1 MKVRLPG
8 GVAATRLLDGVAVQG
23 RRVLLRA
30 DLNVPVRDGRITDL
44 TRIERLSPTIREL
57 AKAGARVVVC
67 SHFDRPKG
75 KRVPEMSLKP
85 MAEALSQVLGCPVAF
100 ADDCI
105 GPTAADAVAALH
117 DGDVLVLE
125 NTRFH
130 PGEEKNDP
138 AFSKALA
145 ANADLFVNDA
155 FSAAHRAHASTEGVA
170 HLLPAYAGRLMQQ
183 ELEALDSALGTPQR
197 PVAAIVGGSKV
208 STKLELLGN
217 LCRRV
222 DVLVIGGAMANTFLA
237 AQGIKVGKSL
247 QEAEMHAT
255 ARDILD
261 QAKAAGCEVVLPV
274 DAVVAREFKPNPE
287 TGTVEIAAIPD
298 DSMMLDVGPATVA
311 ALEYRLASLKTL
323 VWNGPLGAFE
333 TPPFDAATT
342 RLAKAVAEAT
352 QKGALRSVAGGG
364 DTVSALKH
372 AGVIDQMSY
381 VSSAGGAFL
390 EWLEGKTLPGVA
402 ALED

>member
-1 MKVRLPG
+1 MKV
-8 GVAATRLLDGVAVQG
+8 RLLDGVAVHG
-23 RRVLLRA
+23 KRVLLRA

-57 AKAGARVVVC
+57 AEAGARVVVC

-75 KRVPEMSLKP
+75 KVVPEMSLKP
-85 MAEALSQVLGCPVAF
+85 MAEALGQVLGRSVAF

-105 GPTAADAVAALH
+105 GPAAASAIAALH

-125 NTRFH
+125 NTRFY

-138 AFSKALA
+138 EFAAALA

-170 HLLPAYAGRLMQQ
+170 HLLPSYAGRLMQQ
-183 ELEALDSALGTPQR
+183 ELEALDSALGNPQR

-247 QEAEMHAT
+247 QEADMHAT

-274 DAVVAREFKPNPE
+274 DAVVATEFRPNPP
-287 TGTVEIAAIPD
+287 TGTVEIAAIPED
-298 DSMMLDVGPATVA
+298 AMMLDVGPATVA

-333 TPPFDAATT
+333 TPPFDEATT
-342 RLAKAVAEAT
+342 RLAQAVAAAT

-372 AGVIDQMSY
+372 AGVIEKMSY
-381 VSSAGGAFL
+381 ISSAGGAFL

-402 ALED
+402 ALDG

>member
-1 MKVRLPG
+1 MKV
-8 GVAATRLLDGVAVQG
+8 RLLDGVAVRG
-23 RRVLLRA
+23 KRVLLRA
-30 DLNVPVRDGRITDL
+30 DLNVPVRDGRITDT

-57 AKAGARVVVC
+57 ADAGARVVVC

-75 KRVPEMSLKP
+75 KRVPEMSLRP
-85 MAEALSQVLGCPVAF
+85 MAEALAEVLARPVAF
-100 ADDCI
+100 AEDCI
-105 GPTAADAVAALH
+105 GDTAAHAIAALR

-130 PGEEKNDP
+130 AGEETNDP
-138 AFSKALA
+138 AFAQALA
-145 ANADLFVNDA
+145 AHADLFVNDA

-170 HLLPAYAGRLMQQ
+170 HLIPAYAGRLMQQ
-183 ELEALDSALGTPQR
+183 ELEALDAALGTPAR

-217 LCRRV
+217 LSRRV

-237 AQGIKVGKSL
+237 AQGTDVGRSL

-261 QAKAAGCEVVLPV
+261 QARAANCTVVLPE
-274 DAVVAREFKPNPE
+274 DAVVAREFKPNPPTE
-287 TGTVEIAAIPD
+287 TVAIDAIPHD
-298 DSMMLDVGPATVA
+298 AMMLDVGPATVA
-311 ALEYRLASLKTL
+311 ALKARLPALRTL

-342 RLAKAVAEAT
+342 ALAQAVAEAT
-352 QKGALRSVAGGG
+352 VAGTLRSVAGGG
-364 DTVSALKH
+364 DTVSALRH
-372 AGVIDQMSY
+372 AGVSDRLSY

-402 ALED
+402 ALEA

>member
-1 MKVRLPG
+1 MSVR
-8 GVAATRLLDGVAVQG
+8 RLDGMVVAG
-23 RRVLLRA
+23 RRVLVRA

-57 AKAGARVVVC
+57 SAAGARVLVC

-75 KRVPEMSLKP
+75 RVVPEMSLRP
-85 MAEALSQVLGCPVAF
+85 MAEALSAVLQRPVAF
-100 ADDCI
+100 ATDCV
-105 GPTAADAVAALH
+105 GPVAAAAAAALH

-130 PGEEKNDP
+130 HGEEANDP
-138 AFSKALA
+138 AFAQALA
-145 ANADLFVNDA
+145 TNADVFVNDA

-170 HLLPAYAGRLMQQ
+170 HLLPSCVGRLMQQ
-183 ELEALDSALGTPQR
+183 ELDALEAALGAPVR
-197 PVAAIVGGSKV
+197 PVMAIVGGSKV

-217 LCRRV
+217 LVGKV

-237 AQGIKVGKSL
+237 AGGIAVGRSL

-255 ARDILD
+255 AREIL
-261 QAKAAGCEVVLPV
+261 ATAAAAGCTVVLPE
-274 DAVVAREFKPNPE
+274 DAVVARVFAPNPE
-287 TGTVEIAAIPD
+287 TETVPVTAIPTD
-298 DSMMLDVGPATVA
+298 AMMLDVGPATVA
-311 ALEYRLASLKTL
+311 ALAARLPAIRTV

-333 TPPFDAATT
+333 TPPFDRATTALAQAVAAATQQ
-342 RLAKAVAEAT
+342 A
-352 QKGALRSVAGGG
+352 GLRSVAGGG
-364 DTVSALKH
+364 DTVSALRH
-372 AGVIDQMSY
+372 AGVADRLSY

-402 ALED
+402 ALER